1 MTKQEMKVGQGYTFP
16 SQPELLKYIG
26 KEGNWHQFEK
36 LGEQGFWCELLDS
49 DLHLIEEVGI

>member
-1 MTKQEMKVGQGYTFP
+1 MKVGQGYTFP

-36 LGEQGFWCELLDS
+36 LGEQGVWCELLDS